1 MLIGGDVDVRQ
12 KENVERLRTVEIL
25 WLSREI
31 CKWRVPV
38 VRKGA
43 RAIVMKTADFK
54 N

>member
-31 CKWRVPV
+31 CKW
-38 VRKGA
+38 KGTGCEKGSKSDSDENC
-43 RAIVMKTADFK
+43 RF
-54 N
+54 